1 MYFICSSMTLA
12 THHGIIFYYES
23 ISFYGIYFSL
33 RDSSYRIVHIHS
45 NIFISLT
52 SAVIRPADKHLT
64 ILTDRDM
71 VEYERE
77 WEREIIKSAASPGG
91 DFANEKKTLD
101 E

>member
-1 MYFICSSMTLA
+1 M
-12 THHGIIFYYES
+12 
-23 ISFYGIYFSL
+23 
-33 RDSSYRIVHIHS
+33 HIHS

-91 DFANEKKTLD
+91 DFANEKKNIGRITFCLYVSHLYMAQTAKSND
-101 E
+101 R